1 MPTAV
6 TSHADNVRT
15 EAVDMVLFSVGSD
28 VSNDSAASVFRLKV
42 TGVTSAWKA
51 VSYTCGRGGD
61 EGKQETVNV

>member
-1 MPTAV
+1 
-6 TSHADNVRT
+6 
-15 EAVDMVLFSVGSD
+15 MVLFSVGSD